1 MRNVTISL
9 VLLLLFCLGTY
20 AQTTSG
26 SIAGGVVDAQ
36 HSAVPA
42 AVVTAT
48 EQEQKF
54 TLSTRTDESGR
65 FVFTQIPPG

>member
-1 MRNVTISL
+1 MRNVTTIL
-9 VLLLLFCLGTY
+9 VLCILNSLAGY

-36 HSAVPA
+36 HSAVPN

-48 EQEQKF
+48 EQEQTITEF
-54 TLSTRTDESGR
+54 PHAHLPDPQRRLER
-65 FVFTQIPPG
+65 